1 MRGIWISVVFVSAV
15 ILSGCKYSDKY
26 ETVEVNKEFS
36 LSVPSWLKK
45 EDNLKPG
52 ASFQYANRFRNFY
65 AIAEPVAKGTD
76 SAAFS
81 NALNANLTLV
91 KKAMSKPMVT
101 DSVAVDY
108 NGTKGIRV
116 EVMGEMS
123 GEKIYFS
130 EVMLEGK
137 KSFYHLSIWT
147 RSEERKLKFKDDIQ
161 QILSSFKEL

>member
-1 MRGIWISVVFVSAV
+1 MRALWISVIFISAV
-15 ILSGCKYSDKY
+15 IVSGCKYSDKY

-36 LSVPSWLKK
+36 LAIPSWLKK

-52 ASFQYANRFRNFY
+52 APFQYANRFRNFY

-76 SAAFS
+76 SAAFIT
-81 NALNANLTLV
+81 ALNANLTLV
-91 KKAMSKPMVT
+91 KKAMNKPMVT

-108 NGTKGIRV
+108 SGTKGIRV

-130 EVMLEGK
+130 EVMLDGK

-147 RSEERKLKFKDDIQ
+147 RSEERKLKFKEDIG
-161 QILSSFKEL
+161 QILTSFKEL

>member
-1 MRGIWISVVFVSAV
+1 MRVIWISVIFISVT
-15 ILSGCKYSDKY
+15 ILSGCKYSNKY
-26 ETVEVNKEFS
+26 ESVEVNRQFS
-36 LSVPSWLKK
+36 ISIPSWLKK

-52 ASFQYANRFRNFY
+52 APFQYANRYRNFY
-65 AIAEPVAKGTD
+65 AIAETVTKGTD
-76 SAAFS
+76 SAAFIH
-81 NALNANLTLV
+81 ALDANLQLV
-91 KKAMSKPMVT
+91 KKAMTKPMVT

-130 EVMLEGK
+130 EVLLNGEK
-137 KSFYHLSIWT
+137 NFYHLSIWT

>member
-1 MRGIWISVVFVSAV
+1 MRAIWISVIFVSAA

-26 ETVEVNKEFS
+26 QTIEVNKEFS

-52 ASFQYANRFRNFY
+52 APFQYANRFRNFY

-81 NALNANLTLV
+81 HALNANLTLV
-91 KKAMSKPMVT
+91 KKAMNKPMVT

-108 NGTKGIRV
+108 SGTKGIRV